1 MSVFCI
7 KPPQSFPSSELKS
20 LLMTC
25 KILPDL
31 AHHCFSDL
39 FSIIPLL
46 VYMILA
52 LLTSLPFPELFQAHP
67 DLELLDCL
75 VPLPARYPNDYLL
88 NLQIFQLSS
97 QSVLLSFLFKIQ
109 PHPLIP
115 YSMLLFSFFI
125 VLPVSEHEMF
135 QT

>member
-46 VYMILA
+46 VYTILA

-88 NLQIFQLSS
+88 NLQIFHSYLLN
-97 QSVLLSFLFKIQ
+97 QSYPPFYLKFNLIHLFLILCYFFLF
-109 PHPLIP
+109 
-115 YSMLLFSFFI
+115 S
-125 VLPVSEHEMF
+125 
-135 QT
+135 